1 MRIAA
6 QSELRNFIR
15 ILQQLAEFSTRE
27 HLLALIPQCLRVGL
41 LYAPGFIMREIFN
54 RLTHNAILDWN
65 LLALIALILAFALA
79 RVTALL
85 TAIAIESVTWNRGA
99 ALLRANLFEDLLRRP
114 DASSLAFSSGE
125 AVNRL
130 NIDGFALPW
139 YLVNIQLTIGAGLT
153 ALVGFLAMAST
164 SLSLA
169 MLALA
174 PLVVEILFVR
184 VINHYRTPLFRRR
197 REAEGKVSS
206 FLAETFAA
214 VQAIQVANAEIRAA
228 RHFRNLNSVRRDV
241 SVKEQVASN
250 LLNSFSGD
258 FEQVSIGVV
267 LLFAARLLHAGT
279 FTVGDFVLFT
289 YAVPAV
295 VDFAFYLGMNLANL
309 QDARVAFGR
318 LRETQGSE
326 LAQLRVK
333 PYPMAIGI
341 ARTNPAQSP
350 ITQPPIEPFRKLTVK
365 DLSFRYVSTN
375 RGIEQVNFSIHQ
387 GSFTVITGRI
397 GSGKTTLLRV
407 LLGLLPK
414 QAGEI
419 WWNEHLVDDPSA
431 FFGLPHS
438 AYTPQVPR
446 LFSESLRE
454 NILMG
459 ILPEADD
466 INLTQAIQ
474 QSVLTTDITQLENGL
489 VTRVGPRG
497 VRLSG
502 GQMQRAAAARMLIRK
517 PHLLVVDDLSSALD
531 VNTERVLWDQL
542 TSSSL
547 TNTILAVSHRPP
559 VLQRADQIIV
569 LKDGKVDAI
578 GMFAELRTHPELQS
592 FYDN

>member
-1 MRIAA
+1 
-6 QSELRNFIR
+6 
-15 ILQQLAEFSTRE
+15 
-27 HLLALIPQCLRVGL
+27 
-41 LYAPGFIMREIFN
+41 
-54 RLTHNAILDWN
+54 
-65 LLALIALILAFALA
+65 
-79 RVTALL
+79 
-85 TAIAIESVTWNRGA
+85 
-99 ALLRANLFEDLLRRP
+99 
-114 DASSLAFSSGE
+114 
-125 AVNRL
+125 
-130 NIDGFALPW
+130 
-139 YLVNIQLTIGAGLT
+139 
-153 ALVGFLAMAST
+153 
-164 SLSLA
+164 
-169 MLALA
+169 
-174 PLVVEILFVR
+174 
-184 VINHYRTPLFRRR
+184 
-197 REAEGKVSS
+197 
-206 FLAETFAA
+206 
-214 VQAIQVANAEIRAA
+214 
-228 RHFRNLNSVRRDV
+228 
-241 SVKEQVASN
+241 
-250 LLNSFSGD
+250 
-258 FEQVSIGVV
+258 
-267 LLFAARLLHAGT
+267 
-279 FTVGDFVLFT
+279 
-289 YAVPAV
+289 
-295 VDFAFYLGMNLANL
+295 
-309 QDARVAFGR
+309 
-318 LRETQGSE
+318 
-326 LAQLRVK
+326 
-333 PYPMAIGI
+333 
-341 ARTNPAQSP
+341 
-350 ITQPPIEPFRKLTVK
+350 LTVK